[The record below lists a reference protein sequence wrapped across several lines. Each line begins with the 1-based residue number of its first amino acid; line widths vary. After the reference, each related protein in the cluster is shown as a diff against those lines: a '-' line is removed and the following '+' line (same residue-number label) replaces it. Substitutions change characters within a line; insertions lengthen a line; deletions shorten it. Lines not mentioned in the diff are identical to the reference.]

1 MKNIKLHAIILALII
16 VSELIGTHTLK
27 FGIGRIVLLP
37 MLYALLLGILTTPKF
52 LNLSGKKEML
62 DASSLVGVTLM
73 LLMARYGTLVGP
85 TLPKILAASPAL
97 ILQEFGNL
105 GTVLL
110 GVPVAVYL
118 GLKRETI
125 GAAHSIAREPN
136 VALIGEKFGLD
147 SSEGRGV
154 MGVYIAG
161 TVFGTIFFG
170 LMASVA
176 ASVLPIHPYALAM
189 ASGVGSASMMT
200 AAVGS
205 LVAMYPDMADQL
217 AGGFKAQLEGIE
229 IYRGQARRGQPRKQR
244 IIKGN
249 DRQIARNGDAPECAE
264 PLQRHREDVVADDD
278 SGRAILPLD
287 ERVQRGV
294 LHIQRLHLD
303 AVLRVKRKPRRRHGS
318 LIAAL
323 AVCRKHIGVVAA
335 QIGDAAMSQL
345 NQMLRCFL
353 SGEKIVVVDIDRLI
367 GIRIGFADQH
377 INLLCV
383 V

>member
-1 MKNIKLHAIILALII
+1 MRKTID
-16 VSELIGTHTLK
+16 ST
-27 FGIGRIVLLP
+27 
-37 MLYALLLGILTTPKF
+37 
-52 LNLSGKKEML
+52 
-62 DASSLVGVTLM
+62 
-73 LLMARYGTLVGP
+73 
-85 TLPKILAASPAL
+85 ASPAL

-217 AGGFKAQLEGIE
+217 AAFGAASNMLSGLDGLYMSVWLGLPMTEWLYKRFYK
-229 IYRGQARRGQPRKQR
+229 
-244 IIKGN
+244 IKY
-249 DRQIARNGDAPECAE
+249 
-264 PLQRHREDVVADDD
+264 
-278 SGRAILPLD
+278 
-287 ERVQRGV
+287 GV
-294 LHIQRLHLD
+294 LPEAD
-303 AVLRVKRKPRRRHGS
+303 KK
-318 LIAAL
+318 
-323 AVCRKHIGVVAA
+323 
-335 QIGDAAMSQL
+335 
-345 NQMLRCFL
+345 
-353 SGEKIVVVDIDRLI
+353 GEE
-367 GIRIGFADQH
+367 A
-377 INLLCV
+377 
-383 V
+383 